1 MSCIFPQYRTKKD
14 TSHCTTHRDQQ
25 LGEKRKANPVICSSV
40 RSRTWETYV
49 ISPVFEDEVCAHALS
64 SMQEVAKRAN
74 VRPQTSPQST
84 QKLVLWLVLATT
96 TYKAFIAF
104 NFVCHRKVWPLSL
117 HWVNLPLLQSSENLI
132 CHCCCCPKALARK
145 PSGTHSTTVFP
156 FSVISFNRQ
165 CCRFSGILLYK

>member
-1 MSCIFPQYRTKKD
+1 M
-14 TSHCTTHRDQQ
+14 
-25 LGEKRKANPVICSSV
+25 

-84 QKLVLWLVLATT
+84 QKLVLWLVLVTT

-104 NFVCHRKVWPLSL
+104 NFVCHKKV
-117 HWVNLPLLQSSENLI
+117 
-132 CHCCCCPKALARK
+132 
-145 PSGTHSTTVFP
+145 
-156 FSVISFNRQ
+156 
-165 CCRFSGILLYK
+165 